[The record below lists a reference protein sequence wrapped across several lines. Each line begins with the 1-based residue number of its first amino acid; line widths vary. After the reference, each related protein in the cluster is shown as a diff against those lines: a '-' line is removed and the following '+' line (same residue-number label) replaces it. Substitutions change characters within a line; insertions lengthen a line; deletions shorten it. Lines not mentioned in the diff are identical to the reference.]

1 VAEGM
6 NWRPRLAGRP
16 AAKFLYCP
24 LSELVCRETTRLERL
39 RYARTPWTTHPFTAA
54 QDVPSG
60 TGTTHTK
67 CVETAH
73 TPEMAYIANTQDD
86 GARALVHSQ
95 ATGVGGGAA

>member
-1 VAEGM
+1 LAAT
-6 NWRPRLAGRP
+6 PRRP
-16 AAKFLYCP
+16 AGCEVS
-24 LSELVCRETTRLERL
+24 LSPTLGAGLPGNDEVGKA

-73 TPEMAYIANTQDD
+73 TPEMAYIAKHKMMVQE
-86 GARALVHSQ
+86 H
-95 ATGVGGGAA
+95 